1 MLLLELLIVRFP
13 VPEIKL
19 VVTMDPLALVPSVLV
34 SVRLSAK
41 IMFPVVIAMRPPAA
55 EDVRL
60 IDAPLPP
67 LLKVIEFT
75 GAIVQV
81 FPEVPFSV
89 TEPMVTPLTTSWE
102 RVLLLGP
109 ALLAIETPD
118 AFGTLAGLHVALAL
132 QLYVPA
138 AVGTNVDWAFA
149 EESAR
154 AVVRRPNRAFEGK
167 LIFINV

>member
-1 MLLLELLIVRFP
+1 
-13 VPEIKL
+13 
-19 VVTMDPLALVPSVLV
+19 MDPLPPVPSVLV

-41 IMFPVVIAMRPPAA
+41 IMFPPVIAMRPPAV
-55 EDVRL
+55 EYVRL

-67 LLKVIEFT
+67 LLKVIEFA
-75 GAIVQV
+75 GAIVQL
-81 FPEVPFSV
+81 PEVPFSV

-102 RVLLLGP
+102 RVLLVAP
-109 ALLAIETPD
+109 ALLAIETPG

-132 QLYVPA
+132 QLYVPV

-167 LIFINV
+167 LIFINVKRGQSFFIVF